1 SISSTFTDRSSPFDE
16 KYNTQQTNLNQSD
29 NFTSVAPTLFTDRFD
44 DEYLNLPSDDE
55 NEILLNTSLS
65 SISSSSS
72 SSDGS
77 SSDDELENMNMSI
90 NSSLPDHRPLHSST
104 STTVFQF
111 SLDILEFCRISRL
124 PDEQRIDLL
133 ELFQKYIPSPNLVPK
148 SGEDLLVKFIHDI
161 LRRTRSFVNVQ
172 KWKASEVRLFILYIG
187 LPVLVEF
194 LPEDVCGDLALY
206 NTILRLLHDYWEND
220 KKLSDAISSLLKI
233 YIKNLSK
240 NINANLCPPKLLT
253 ISTHIHLHLPLQ
265 CKKFGRLDWFT
276 NVVFESFLGF
286 LKAFVE
292 GSSGAGNQIA
302 IAFISNFFL
311 PKTKE
316 NKNHL
321 CGHFCINNETF
332 GSNILKM
339 KIVDISSVRVGAIEK
354 LIEDEL
360 DELIG
365 IVASDGTVVRIG
377 E

>member
-1 SISSTFTDRSSPFDE
+1 MPALSTMVQFVEHNAFYACMFCNTKGTYSHEGHCIVYSIDKDTELRTSENFE
-16 KYNTQQTNLNQSD
+16 KCAQLAASIA
-29 NFTSVAPTLFTDRFD
+29 FS
-44 DEYLNLPSDDE
+44 
-55 NEILLNTSLS
+55 EIL
-65 SISSSSS
+65 
-72 SSDGS
+72 DVP
-77 SSDDELENMNMSI
+77 
-90 NSSLPDHRPLHSST
+90 LPHSVVIDAMH
-104 STTVFQF
+104 TVFLCH
-111 SLDILEFCRISRL
+111 SKK
-124 PDEQRIDLL
+124 LL
-133 ELFQKYIPSPNLVPK
+133 IHLQTFITKKNLLKINLKLRP
-148 SGEDLLVKFIHDI
+148 VKFIHDI

-339 KIVDISSVRVGAIEK
+339 KIDFVDNVYIVVKHVERSLCEYDCSDVYSISTLRSRCFSVPFG
-354 LIEDEL
+354 DEL
-360 DELIG
+360 KILTNYSCAYEHN
-365 IVASDGTVVRIG
+365 
-377 E
+377 

>member
-1 SISSTFTDRSSPFDE
+1 
-16 KYNTQQTNLNQSD
+16 
-29 NFTSVAPTLFTDRFD
+29 
-44 DEYLNLPSDDE
+44 
-55 NEILLNTSLS
+55 
-65 SISSSSS
+65 
-72 SSDGS
+72 
-77 SSDDELENMNMSI
+77 M
-90 NSSLPDHRPLHSST
+90 H
-104 STTVFQF
+104 TVFLCH
-111 SLDILEFCRISRL
+111 SKK
-124 PDEQRIDLL
+124 LL
-133 ELFQKYIPSPNLVPK
+133 IHLQTFITKKNLLKINLKLRP
-148 SGEDLLVKFIHDI
+148 VKFIHDI

-321 CGHFCINNETF
+321 YGHFCINNETF

-339 KIVDISSVRVGAIEK
+339 KIGESINHFLYENKYISSTTIFFSRLHYLNITYHSFLYSRKGSTCSYLVSYEK
-354 LIEDEL
+354 ND
-360 DELIG
+360 
-365 IVASDGTVVRIG
+365 VVSYGYILFFFQLM
-377 E
+377 EILQT